1 MEMLVVLEKSIEK
14 IVIERIDLE
23 SRLEA
28 KDKTAGF
35 FYSENDF
42 QISLIHEFEF
52 QDNYKTDFIV
62 HYEKSYGREYRTDI
76 VLEEDSKLYP
86 IELKYVHGI
95 YGTYGWQNKDF
106 FKISDGFE
114 KDILKMRD
122 VFCQEKNMKQGY
134 CIALVEEKHIEN
146 IFKILG
152 VTIKGN
158 KLPDTEPIKIYEDK
172 EHPYNYR
179 FVYKQVKKN
188 EEKTPFHYF
197 IVEISRKD
205 K

>member
-1 MEMLVVLEKSIEK
+1 MEMLEMLKESIEK
-14 IVIERIDLE
+14 IVRERIDLK
-23 SRLEA
+23 SRLEV
-28 KDKTAGF
+28 KDETAGF

-42 QISLIHEFEF
+42 QISLIHVFEKK
-52 QDNYKTDFIV
+52 YKNFKIY
-62 HYEKSYGREYRTDI
+62 YEKSYGREYRTDI
-76 VLEEDSKLYP
+76 VLEEDRNLYP